1 MLERFSLRRTSR
13 ENQPLRFLQVEDI
26 HINPNQPRKF
36 FDEKA
41 LEELAASIRQYGLI
55 NPLTVRETG
64 EGYELIAGER
74 RLRASR
80 GAGLHTVPCYVLP
93 SSDQD
98 SSVLALAEN
107 LQRQDLD
114 FYEEAQGIARL
125 IHVHGLTQQ
134 QAADKLGKTQSAI
147 ANKLRLLRLPPE
159 VIALLRQYRF
169 SERHARALLRLENGE
184 QQLQAA
190 RAAVRHE
197 WTVAQLE
204 RYVESLCQTGQK
216 GLRSRPKML
225 GDVRLFINT
234 LSRAVETLGQ
244 AGVGAAMQRRYEGEE
259 MVVTIRIPAAAPTGT
274 GSVSP

>member
-1 MLERFSLRRTSR
+1 MDVLERFSLRRTSR

-41 LEELAASIRQYGLI
+41 LEELTASIRQYGLI

-204 RYVESLCQTGQK
+204 RYVESLRQTGQK

-225 GDVRLFINT
+225 GD
-234 LSRAVETLGQ
+234 EK
-244 AGVGAAMQRRYEGEE
+244 
-259 MVVTIRIPAAAPTGT
+259 IP
-274 GSVSP
+274 VSLCANVICICIKC

>member
-1 MLERFSLRRTSR
+1 MFSIKSRDKRPEGQLMMLAVSSIR
-13 ENQPLRFLQVEDI
+13 P
-26 HINPNQPRKF
+26 NPNQPRRN
-36 FDEKA
+36 FDEYD
-41 LEELAASIRQYGLI
+41 LAGLAESIRCNGILQ
-55 NPLTVRETG
+55 PLAVRKLSESI
-64 EGYELIAGER
+64 YELIAGER

-204 RYVESLCQTGQK
+204 RYVESLRQTGQK

>member
-41 LEELAASIRQYGLI
+41 LEELTASIRQYGLI

-134 QAADKLGKTQSAI
+134 QAASAPPAAGGHRSSPSIPVQRASCPGSSPAGK
-147 ANKLRLLRLPPE
+147 
-159 VIALLRQYRF
+159 
-169 SERHARALLRLENGE
+169 
-184 QQLQAA
+184 
-190 RAAVRHE
+190 
-197 WTVAQLE
+197 W
-204 RYVESLCQTGQK
+204 
-216 GLRSRPKML
+216 
-225 GDVRLFINT
+225 
-234 LSRAVETLGQ
+234 
-244 AGVGAAMQRRYEGEE
+244 GAAAAGGPGRR
-259 MVVTIRIPAAAPTGT
+259 PP
-274 GSVSP
+274 

>member
-13 ENQPLRFLQVEDI
+13 ENHPLRFLQVEDI

-125 IHVHGLTQQ
+125 SMSMG
-134 QAADKLGKTQSAI
+134 
-147 ANKLRLLRLPPE
+147 
-159 VIALLRQYRF
+159 
-169 SERHARALLRLENGE
+169 
-184 QQLQAA
+184 
-190 RAAVRHE
+190 
-197 WTVAQLE
+197 
-204 RYVESLCQTGQK
+204 
-216 GLRSRPKML
+216 
-225 GDVRLFINT
+225 
-234 LSRAVETLGQ
+234 
-244 AGVGAAMQRRYEGEE
+244 
-259 MVVTIRIPAAAPTGT
+259 
-274 GSVSP
+274 

>member
-41 LEELAASIRQYGLI
+41 LEELTASIRQYGLI

-169 SERHARALLRLENGE
+169 SERHARALLRL
-184 QQLQAA
+184 
-190 RAAVRHE
+190 
-197 WTVAQLE
+197 
-204 RYVESLCQTGQK
+204 
-216 GLRSRPKML
+216 
-225 GDVRLFINT
+225 
-234 LSRAVETLGQ
+234 
-244 AGVGAAMQRRYEGEE
+244 
-259 MVVTIRIPAAAPTGT
+259 
-274 GSVSP
+274 